1 MKKNRKAT
9 ILLCVIILEFAA
21 AAYDALFNGFRVIKP
36 IDFSSYTFQAADLPL
51 MAATLV
57 LVSYIVYLVLS
68 SVIKGFRNQK
78 KGQIQVTRELNPR
91 FGYFGFFGFFGF
103 MGIPAYI
110 LRQQVWPF
118 FFFVFFGFFGF
129 FYEAK
134 LSSTLMDER
143 FKEEQLKA
151 QLISY
156 KTGFGLLW
164 LVTWFTAIVGSHLN
178 TDSVAVIF
186 TVSSSLIIALVLFL
200 SNYLLYKYDT
210 EEVE

>member
-21 AAYDALFNGFRVIKP
+21 VAYDALFNDFRVIKP

-91 FGYFGFFGFFGF
+91 FGYFG
-103 MGIPAYI
+103 
-110 LRQQVWPF
+110 
-118 FFFVFFGFFGF
+118 FFGFFGF